1 MGSYSTDDFNPQAY
15 LESWNFNDLPPSE
28 REKFYRETEL
38 ADGSLLREYWF
49 YVRDER
55 IEVAP
60 GVFFDAW
67 TYNGQVPAPTI
78 RATEG
83 DTMRI
88 YFMNH
93 GSKSHTMHFH
103 GFHQADVDG
112 AMAEQF
118 VGPGEN
124 FTYEFKADPAG
135 LHPYH
140 CHSTPLKEHI
150 ARGLYGVYIVD
161 PKEGRP
167 QAHELIMMMNAFDT
181 DFDGEND
188 IYAVNTRAFY
198 YADHPIRVKAGE
210 LVRIYAVNM
219 VESDPINS
227 IHIHGNFFNEY
238 RTGTGDS
245 PDAYTDVIE
254 LGQAERSILEM
265 RFKFPGRFMFHA
277 HQTEFAE
284 LGWMGFFEV
293 EG

>member
-1 MGSYSTDDFNPQAY
+1 MVSDSKRILAIAAVLLLAAMMGYLALVAPDAEGRDHAVSGETSHLGTMGSYSTEDFDPQAY

-124 FTYEFKADPAG
+124 FT
-135 LHPYH
+135 L
-140 CHSTPLKEHI
+140 
-150 ARGLYGVYIVD
+150 
-161 PKEGRP
+161 
-167 QAHELIMMMNAFDT
+167 
-181 DFDGEND
+181 
-188 IYAVNTRAFY
+188 
-198 YADHPIRVKAGE
+198 
-210 LVRIYAVNM
+210 
-219 VESDPINS
+219 
-227 IHIHGNFFNEY
+227 
-238 RTGTGDS
+238 
-245 PDAYTDVIE
+245 
-254 LGQAERSILEM
+254 
-265 RFKFPGRFMFHA
+265 
-277 HQTEFAE
+277 
-284 LGWMGFFEV
+284 
-293 EG
+293 